1 MRPQQALVST
11 LLVMCLALFS
21 CSNPVKADTRAAVK
35 LDPQLEQQILE
46 VIRKHPEAILESVEK
61 YQQQEQEKLR
71 TGRQVILQKM
81 QASPQS
87 VIGTSPTIGAKSGK
101 PVLFEFSDFQCPY
114 CASARLNL
122 KQFVD
127 KHPQDVTLVYKHFP
141 LTSIHANALP
151 AAQAAWAAQQQ
162 GKFWPFHD
170 GLFDGQKQI
179 GETFYPELAKKLGLD
194 VVKFEKD
201 RRSPAAAAAV
211 QADMA
216 LGQSLGINGTP
227 FFIFNGQ
234 AFSGAVPVEELEARL
249 AQVKQGK

>member
-1 MRPQQALVST
+1 MRPPKALVST
-11 LLVMCLALFS
+11 LLVMCLFLLS
-21 CSNPVKADTRAAVK
+21 CSHPVKADTQVK

-46 VIRKHPEAILESVEK
+46 VIRKHPEAILDSVEK
-61 YQQQEQEKLR
+61 YQQQEQEKQR
-71 TGRQVILQKM
+71 AGRQAILQKM
-81 QASPQS
+81 QASPQA
-87 VIGTSPTIGAKSGK
+87 VIGSSPTLGAKSGK
-101 PVLFEFSDFQCPY
+101 PVLFEFSDFQCPF

-170 GLFDGQKQI
+170 ALFDSQKQI
-179 GETFYPELAKKLGLD
+179 GPALYAELAKKLGLD
-194 VVKFEKD
+194 VAKFEKD
-201 RRSPAAAAAV
+201 RQSPAAAAAV
-211 QADMA
+211 AQDVQ

-234 AFSGAVPVEELEARL
+234 PFSGAVPVEELEARL